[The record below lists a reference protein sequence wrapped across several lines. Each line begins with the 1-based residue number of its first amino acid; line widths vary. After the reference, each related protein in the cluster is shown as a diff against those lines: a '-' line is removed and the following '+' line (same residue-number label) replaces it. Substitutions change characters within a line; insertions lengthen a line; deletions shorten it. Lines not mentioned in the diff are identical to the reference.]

1 MYKKRGG
8 RLAASCDACTKTGEK
23 ANMARMNDPRE
34 AAYRGAEGEGKN
46 SQAKGSDQDGTSES
60 ARQRRCTPKGQ
71 PVQDRESLRFG
82 RFFHKALPF
91 FAEEE
96 LCQARQSPRGILCVF
111 PRAITQHGAIVP
123 GKEGMVLWKKRLRRR
138 QKDQRGLSASLFAQ
152 KQRYCASPSGG
163 IPASRC
169 RWQRKRGRD
178 FRSRAIGGPLRSRP
192 GNGNCGK
199 VDKRELAAFFA
210 SPQGGGWHSASHA
223 ALGLRG

>member
-1 MYKKRGG
+1 MTRERP
-8 RLAASCDACTKTGEK
+8 RLAEPKGKAKTLRQKDRIRTGLRKVHAKEDAHQRGNRCKTG
-23 ANMARMNDPRE
+23 NLSGS
-34 AAYRGAEGEGKN
+34 GA
-46 SQAKGSDQDGTSES
+46 SSI
-60 ARQRRCTPKGQ
+60 RR
-71 PVQDRESLRFG
+71 FH
-82 RFFHKALPF
+82 FFF
-91 FAEEE
+91 EEE
-96 LCQARQSPRGILCVF
+96 LCQARQRPQGILCVF

-199 VDKRELAAFFA
+199 VDSSREAGDE
-210 SPQGGGWHSASHA
+210 GGTRRLQHGMK
-223 ALGLRG
+223 ALR

>member
-1 MYKKRGG
+1 MTRERP
-8 RLAASCDACTKTGEK
+8 RLAE
-23 ANMARMNDPRE
+23 
-34 AAYRGAEGEGKN
+34 
-46 SQAKGSDQDGTSES
+46 
-60 ARQRRCTPKGQ
+60 PKGKAKTLRQ
-71 PVQDRESLRFG
+71 KDRIRTGLRKVHAKEDAHQRGNRKRESLRFR

-123 GKEGMVLWKKRLRRR
+123 GKKGMVLWKKRLRRR

-199 VDKRELAAFFA
+199 VDSSREAGDE
-210 SPQGGGWHSASHA
+210 GGTRRLQHGMK
-223 ALGLRG
+223 ALR

>member
-1 MYKKRGG
+1 MTRERP
-8 RLAASCDACTKTGEK
+8 RLAE
-23 ANMARMNDPRE
+23 
-34 AAYRGAEGEGKN
+34 
-46 SQAKGSDQDGTSES
+46 
-60 ARQRRCTPKGQ
+60 PKGKAKTLRQ
-71 PVQDRESLRFG
+71 KDRIRTGLRKVHAKEDAHQRGNRKRESLRFR

-199 VDKRELAAFFA
+199 VDSSREAGDEGETRRL
-210 SPQGGGWHSASHA
+210 QHGMK
-223 ALGLRG
+223 ALR

>member
-1 MYKKRGG
+1 MTRE
-8 RLAASCDACTKTGEK
+8 R
-23 ANMARMNDPRE
+23 PRI
-34 AAYRGAEGEGKN
+34 AE
-46 SQAKGSDQDGTSES
+46 
-60 ARQRRCTPKGQ
+60 PKGKAKTLRQ
-71 PVQDRESLRFG
+71 KDRIRTGLRKVHAKEDAHQRGNRKRESLRFR

-123 GKEGMVLWKKRLRRR
+123 GKKGMVLWKKRLRRR

-199 VDKRELAAFFA
+199 VDSSREAGDE
-210 SPQGGGWHSASHA
+210 GGTRRLQHGMK
-223 ALGLRG
+223 ALR

>member
-1 MYKKRGG
+1 MTRE
-8 RLAASCDACTKTGEK
+8 R
-23 ANMARMNDPRE
+23 PRI
-34 AAYRGAEGEGKN
+34 AE
-46 SQAKGSDQDGTSES
+46 
-60 ARQRRCTPKGQ
+60 PKGKAKTLRQ
-71 PVQDRESLRFG
+71 KDRIRTGLRKVHAKEDAHQRGNRKRESLRFR

-91 FAEEE
+91 FAEED
-96 LCQARQSPRGILCVF
+96 LCQARQGPRGILCVF

-123 GKEGMVLWKKRLRRR
+123 GKEGMILWKKRLRRR

-199 VDKRELAAFFA
+199 VDSSREAGDE
-210 SPQGGGWHSASHA
+210 GGTRPLQHGMK
-223 ALGLRG
+223 ALR